1 MEKSE
6 RDLFLREIYL
16 RTENFYRSLLG
27 GKMVDVAL
35 GPEIEDEY
43 SRKYGLTYYGCIGEF
58 EGDGFALKRGDKII
72 EPLSD
77 VYEMPLVEDVMEIYL
92 WDYLC
97 IKDRIDEGKELSDTE
112 RMYKILFEDFFSKEE
127 IEELIKEIR

>member
-16 RTENFYRSLLG
+16 RTENFYRNLID
-27 GKMVDVAL
+27 GKLVDIAE
-35 GPEIEDEY
+35 GPEIEDEF
-43 SRKYGLTYYGCIGEF
+43 SKKYGLKYYGSLGEF
-58 EGDGFALKRGDKII
+58 EGFALRRGNKII
-72 EPLSD
+72 ESLSD
-77 VYEMPLVEDVMEIYL
+77 IDDMPVVEDVLDTYL
-92 WDYLC
+92 DDYLC
-97 IKDRIDEGKELSDTE
+97 VKEMIESGRGVFDNE